1 MNYGEKKC
9 LSENEWLAKKLN
21 KTEFFLL
28 AQLKSC
34 RSSDWTSAQ
43 KELGRFGLKIKL
55 VSFKN
60 FSNVLFFSK
69 LELKNLEAL
78 FGGQTVLIYSD
89 MEVKPSSSLID
100 FVRSLRSVRPFL
112 FHQCGRLVNVDPNDS
127 MKKTASF
134 SFSEWS
140 EVFNQLSG
148 SSLCNT
154 LSTFVDS
161 HFELF
166 QFQHRTLLNLLV
178 HNGNKIKIENENKF

>member
-1 MNYGEKKC
+1 MKKKKY

-34 RSSDWTSAQ
+34 RSSDWTLVQ
-43 KELGRFGLKIKL
+43 KELTRFDLKIKL

-60 FSNVLFFSK
+60 FSNVLFFSN

-78 FGGQTVLIYSD
+78 FGGQIVLIYSD
-89 MEVKPSSSLID
+89 VEVKPFSSLID
-100 FVRSLRSVRPFL
+100 FVRSVGSVRPFL
-112 FHQCGRLVNVDPNDS
+112 FHHCGRLVNVDPNDS
-127 MKKTASF
+127 TKETGSF

-140 EVFNQLSG
+140 EVLNQLNG

-161 HFELF
+161 HFELL
-166 QFQHRTLLNLLV
+166 QFQHRTLLNLLA
-178 HNGNKIKIENENKF
+178 HNENKIKIENENKF